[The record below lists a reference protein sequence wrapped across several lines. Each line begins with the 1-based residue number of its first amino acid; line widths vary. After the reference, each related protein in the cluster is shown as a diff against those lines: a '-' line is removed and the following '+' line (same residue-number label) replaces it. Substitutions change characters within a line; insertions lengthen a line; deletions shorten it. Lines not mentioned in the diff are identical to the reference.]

1 MYTGD
6 KVFYGL
12 KLSKNK
18 IFRLLFNYICKNELQ
33 NYIYEHELFKK
44 SYTVD
49 KDSNDEINSID
60 FNDINLDS
68 IKLNNDVIV
77 SQSNDED
84 NSESSDDESK
94 ESDDESSDSE
104 ESDNDNKDDKDD
116 KDVCKAFEDNND
128 DDKDTCK
135 PQNRILLTIYEFI
148 IDDDDRVKDMIL
160 LLFKILSFKYLTFLY
175 QSCCDDEGIIFL
187 GIELGRNHVTYRG
200 TIGEHKS
207 FHDYYDDFTNNIL
220 IMKKNGKKLINS
232 KPKIYSMAHD
242 CYRCT

>member
-44 SYTVD
+44 SYTVN

-94 ESDDESSDSE
+94 ESDDEASDSE
-104 ESDNDNKDDKDD
+104 
-116 KDVCKAFEDNND
+116 
-128 DDKDTCK
+128 
-135 PQNRILLTIYEFI
+135 
-148 IDDDDRVKDMIL
+148 
-160 LLFKILSFKYLTFLY
+160 
-175 QSCCDDEGIIFL
+175 
-187 GIELGRNHVTYRG
+187 
-200 TIGEHKS
+200 
-207 FHDYYDDFTNNIL
+207 
-220 IMKKNGKKLINS
+220 
-232 KPKIYSMAHD
+232 
-242 CYRCT
+242 